1 MNDRYLHVIGQVG
14 GYGAGLAAWLN
25 LAKDFIGLIGIIAGA
40 TLSVWALIDRIRKAN
55 KSNRK

>member
-1 MNDRYLHVIGQVG
+1 MNDRYLNILGQIG

-40 TLSVWALIDRIRKAN
+40 TLSVWALIDRIN

>member
-1 MNDRYLHVIGQVG
+1 MNERHLHILGQIG

-40 TLSVWALIDRIRKAN
+40 ALSLWALFDRINKLKRK
-55 KSNRK
+55 

>member
-1 MNDRYLHVIGQVG
+1 MSDRHLHILGQIG

-40 TLSVWALIDRIRKAN
+40 TLSVWALIDRIRKT
-55 KSNRK
+55 KRK